1 MAPIE
6 PRPDFFIVGAPRCG
20 TTAMYEY
27 LRRHPEIFMPE
38 HKEPM
43 YFGADLASIHGRL
56 TEADYLRLFR
66 PATTG
71 QRIGEASTW
80 YLYST
85 DAPREISAFSPEAQ
99 IIIMLRNPVDVM
111 YSLHGEV
118 VFYGGEEIEDF
129 EEALAA
135 EPDRREGRRLG
146 PTRRPEAL
154 FYRDTVRFADQV
166 ERYLD
171 EFGSER
177 VQILLFDDF
186 VRDPAAAYLEV
197 LRFLGVDETFR
208 PSFERVNES
217 KRPVNSTFQSFVVRP
232 PGPVARL
239 IPLLRR
245 APLAHQLRAAVLS
258 ANSRSYERPPLAEPL
273 RQRLTAELAPEVERL
288 GELIGRDL
296 SRWMPVATPGP
307 KEARSVA

>member
-1 MAPIE
+1 MGGIE

-27 LRRHPEIFMPE
+27 LRRHPDVFMPE

-43 YFGADLASIHGRL
+43 YFGADLATIHGRL

-66 PATTG
+66 PAKPG
-71 QRIGEASTW
+71 QRVGEASTW

-85 DAPREISAFSPEAQ
+85 DAPREIHEFSPDAQ

-111 YSLHGEV
+111 YSLHGEL
-118 VFYGGEEIEDF
+118 VFYGGEELDDF
-129 EEALAA
+129 EDALAA
-135 EPDRREGRRLG
+135 EPDRRAGRRLG

-166 ERYLD
+166 ERYLA
-171 EFGSER
+171 EFGPDR
-177 VQILLFDDF
+177 VKILLFDDF
-186 VRDPAAAYLEV
+186 IRDPEAAYLEV
-197 LRFLGVDETFR
+197 VRFLGVDDGFR

-217 KRPVNSTFQSFVVRP
+217 KRPVNSSLQSFVVRP
-232 PGPVARL
+232 PAPLARF

-245 APLAHQLRAAVLS
+245 APLAHQLRAKVLS
-258 ANSRSYERPPLAEPL
+258 ANSRPYERPPLDRSVRE
-273 RQRLTAELAPEVERL
+273 RLTTELAPEVQRL
-288 GELIGRDL
+288 GELLGRDL
-296 SRWMPVATPGP
+296 SRWLPAATPRP
-307 KEARSVA
+307 DARSVA